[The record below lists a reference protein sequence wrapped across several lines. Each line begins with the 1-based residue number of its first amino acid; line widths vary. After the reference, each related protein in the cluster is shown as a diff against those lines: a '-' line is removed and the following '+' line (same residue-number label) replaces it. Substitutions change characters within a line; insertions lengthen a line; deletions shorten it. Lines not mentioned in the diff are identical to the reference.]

1 MQNFQIFIA
10 IALVIAAVAFV
21 YTSRKPRPNA
31 SRPQSS
37 KTSRPKASAH
47 LTIDAQRLM
56 VITKELRA
64 RDAQWGEIIAAMNPS
79 GDSKALQLLTEIRGP
94 HMFVPHTALGV
105 IEAGCRAVKPQASA
119 VEALEAALRGN
130 EQGCSLRK
138 LRPKLSLP
146 EHGAA

>member
-21 YTSRKPRPNA
+21 YTSRKSRPKA
-31 SRPQSS
+31 SRPQSA

-64 RDAQWGEIIAAMNPS
+64 RNAQWGEIIAAMNPS

-119 VEALEAALRGN
+119 VEALEAALRGMN
-130 EQGCSLRK
+130 KVVRYGN
-138 LRPKLSLP
+138 
-146 EHGAA
+146 